1 MKTHYR
7 AYLELP
13 APRAQVTDLL
23 NNPTLW
29 SDLPGGWEV
38 SGTFWRHSEDLY
50 RVDMRADGAEES
62 LYWEVSPATGQG
74 PRASLSV
81 TLHDAIIATHLE
93 LKIVVDSP
101 GLAWPWRQWQI
112 SNALRKRV
120 ATCRDSLETVLRR
133 RQTSV
138 SVPMMATAVAGAIE
152 DEDTDDEPLLFASN
166 ATPPQAVLIAKLR
179 ERYPQT
185 VAHFLAMG
193 AIDHLERV
201 SRLEVGWGQI
211 MRDAYDPQVHQVVA
225 AGEQPAELGGVAFGE
240 GSSIPKTAHFD
251 LIYAG
256 GGLGLL
262 HAAVMAMCYG
272 RRVMVFDR
280 SEVGCAH
287 REWNISRAELA
298 LLVETGV
305 VSWDELDAV
314 VMREYRDGL
323 VRFHSW
329 SHSDVPSTD
338 LWLPEVLNVALDAG
352 ALLRLMRRK
361 LEQAGGTILNERIFR
376 TVRAHTDSTQGVEV
390 ELLGLDGAAE
400 YYHARLL
407 LDGMGST
414 SPLALLRHAGRPFA
428 GVCPTVGTVARGFI
442 QGDGPQE
449 YDPTLGDILVSICDS
464 QDGEQMMW
472 EGFPGRGDEL
482 TVYFFYYSAIHRN
495 STREYSMFDLFEQYF
510 TLLPTYKRAGPDFHH
525 IKPVYGYIP
534 ARHSLRPVEAPLLR
548 GVLPVGD
555 SAAQQSPL
563 TFCGFGSHVRNLS
576 RTTGLLDYALRH
588 NLLDPQ
594 QLAPINAFQSN
605 VSLNWIF
612 SRFMEPWNHAD
623 DVNRLQNIFM
633 RVLHDMGVAK
643 ATRFFQ
649 DRMRWV
655 DYHPMLLGMLWYN
668 PGILLAAWK
677 VLGVKG
683 ITQWMGDYVRFSQS
697 AAIAALARVAGQSV
711 EQMLVGGTERF
722 APALGLRLRAR
733 YAEWRAMGWM

>member
-1 MKTHYR
+1 MKTHYQ

-13 APRAQVTDLL
+13 APRAQVADLL

-29 SDLPGGWEV
+29 FDLPGGWEV
-38 SGTFWRHSEDLY
+38 SGTFWRHGEDLY
-50 RVDMRADGAEES
+50 RVDVRANGTEES
-62 LYWEVSPATGQG
+62 LHWEASPATGQG
-74 PRASLSV
+74 SRASLSV
-81 TLHDAIIATHLE
+81 TLYDAIISTHLE
-93 LKIVVDSP
+93 LKIEVDSP

-112 SNALRKRV
+112 SNAIRKRV
-120 ATCRDSLETVLRR
+120 EICRESLETVLRR

-138 SVPMMATAVAGAIE
+138 SVPMMATAGAGAIE
-152 DEDTDDEPLLFASN
+152 DEDADDEPLLFASN
-166 ATPPQAVLIAKLR
+166 ATPAQAALIAKLR

-211 MRDAYDPQVHQVVA
+211 MRDAYDPQVHQVIA
-225 AGEQPAELGGVAFGE
+225 AGAQPAELGGVAFGE

-361 LEQAGGTILNERIFR
+361 LEQAGGTILNGRIFR
-376 TVRAHTDSTQGVEV
+376 TVRAHTDSAQGVEV
-390 ELLGLDGAAE
+390 ELLGPDGAAE
-400 YYHARLL
+400 RYHARLL

-428 GVCPTVGTVARGFI
+428 GVCPTVGTVARGFV

-495 STREYSMFDLFEQYF
+495 SSREYSMFDLFEQYF

-525 IKPVYGYIP
+525 VKPVYGYIP

-649 DRMRWV
+649 DRMRWI

-697 AAIAALARVAGQSV
+697 AAIAALARVAGQSG
-711 EQMLVGGTERF
+711 EQALVSSAERF